1 MDHLVRRDRRRR
13 TASVVVAAA
22 GLLSLLSAALPPLRG
37 RLETLLGLTPFL
49 VPQTAAGVTA
59 LAGCALLVVARG
71 LRRGSRLAWG
81 AALALLVALA
91 VLHLVKGIDVEES
104 LLTAAVAAYLSTQRR
119 AFPVLPSHAAAVR
132 AVALGAGGAVAAVLI
147 TAALT
152 LGFGGHRHHGQFG
165 EDAREAAG
173 RLVGVQEAQRVGVPA
188 GVVPGLGPASS
199 RLLPVIGVGLVCT
212 VLWLVFAPRRAP
224 KLGRAEH
231 DAERERARAVV
242 HRWGGDTLAYFA
254 LRDDKDWFFTGSTV
268 VAHSVRGTTCLVSPD
283 PVGPPE
289 EREDA
294 WADFRDYAER
304 NGWTVLVIGAAE
316 PWLPVYERTGM
327 RPVYLG
333 DEAVLDCTTFTL
345 AGNAMKS
352 LRQAYNRVGRA
363 GVTYSFH
370 TAGELD
376 PALRAELV
384 AMSAQSRRG
393 DAERGFSMTLSRLAD
408 PADADLLL
416 TVARQRVA
424 ATEEAPAVDR
434 VIGFVQWVPSA
445 DVDGWSLDV
454 MRRSTDEGLPSGIV
468 DAMIIATAEHVR
480 ERGQKGLG
488 LNFAVLRTVVSGEQE
503 GRVPDLARQVLTR
516 LGSHSQMESLWRF
529 NAKYDPTW
537 RARYVVVD
545 DLAQLAT
552 DGLTMARAEGLTEEL
567 PLVSALPR
575 LGEQI
580 GSQLSGVG
588 TALRDRLPGRSR
600 TAADEDDADGE
611 GDEGDDRDDDGPV
624 GPGSSPR

>member
-1 MDHLVRRDRRRR
+1 VDHLVRRDRRRR
-13 TASVVVAAA
+13 TASLVVAAA

-81 AALALLVALA
+81 AALALLVALT

-119 AFPVLPSHAAAVR
+119 AFPVLPSRAAAVR
-132 AVALGAGGAVAAVLI
+132 AVALGAGGAVAAVLV
-147 TAALT
+147 TAAIT

-173 RLVGVQEAQRVGVPA
+173 RLVGVEEAQRVGVPA
-188 GVVPGLGPASS
+188 GVVPGIGPASS
-199 RLLPVIGVGLVCT
+199 RVLPVIGVGLVCT
-212 VLWLVFAPRRAP
+212 VLWLAFAPRRAP
-224 KLGRAEH
+224 GLGRAEH
-231 DAERERARAVV
+231 EAERERARAVV
-242 HRWGGDTLAYFA
+242 RRWGGDTLAYFA

-268 VAHSVRGTTCLVSPD
+268 VAHSVRGNTCLVSPD

-352 LRQAYNRVGRA
+352 LRQAHNRVGRA
-363 GVTYSFH
+363 GVTCSFH

-424 ATEEAPAVDR
+424 ATDDAPAVDR
-434 VIGFVQWVPSA
+434 VVGFVQWVPSA

-454 MRRSTDEGLPSGIV
+454 MRRSTDDDLPSGVV
-468 DAMIIATAEHVR
+468 DAMIIATAEHLR
-480 ERGQKGLG
+480 ERGQRGLG
-488 LNFAVLRTVVSGEQE
+488 LNFAVLRSVVSGEQE

-529 NAKYDPTW
+529 NAKYDPAW

-545 DLAQLAT
+545 ELAQLAT
-552 DGLTMARAEGLTEEL
+552 DGLALARAEGLTEEL

-600 TAADEDDADGE
+600 TAADDGS
-611 GDEGDDRDDDGPV
+611 GDSAEEQAGDPPAARGGSPDG
-624 GPGSSPR
+624 STR